1 MKIRFF
7 SIIFLCL
14 VDFLSVSRAGG
25 EIIKSSADR
34 IDCYIYV
41 SVSKE
46 KNIVI
51 FKLDPLNE
59 ELVLIAKQ
67 NLAGTPGSLCIDPSG
82 RTMYAALRD
91 ISSIASMKI
100 DNNSGKLVHLKD
112 TPVADNPVYIS
123 ADKKGKYLFFTSYNG
138 NKNAVYP
145 LENEAV
151 NQNPV
156 QIIDAR
162 INPHMIRSDA
172 SGRFVFVP
180 NKGGDVVQQFILQPD
195 GTLMP
200 NKPEAISVSRGS
212 GPRHFTINPAGN
224 IMYVVNELSCT
235 VVVFHLDKTT
245 GILTG
250 PFQEITTKPA
260 DFTSFNTCADIH
272 ITPDGKFLYA
282 SNRGH
287 DSLAGFA
294 IDPKTGKLTPL
305 GWFPTEKEPREFEI
319 EPSGKFAIA
328 AGESSGRI
336 ALYRIRTDGSLSLLK
351 TYSVGQWPVWVTA
364 LELADN
370 AGPTDQKYGLAVT
383 RERADELL
391 AKLPATDPWERVPD
405 GSTLAWGESAL
416 LRTLVDLYEATDDP
430 GYLKEVARRGDQLL
444 SHRDDRRGVVDC
456 SGKSRPAWSMGLKFV
471 VAEGQLTDP
480 SGKPVI
486 KIVSTPSS
494 NNDLTLVEVIT
505 PSKGTPGRF
514 TIKVS
519 NSYYKR
525 NELFS
530 DLSLNEA
537 DSRFIEKIINDPLS
551 PYGARSGDY
560 TDKSNLIR
568 VNVVSSALPV
578 VQEITLK
585 PIPLAYMGY
594 IGIIYDPMLR
604 FAEIVKANPQLKDLV
619 TAADRFILAAEES
632 YADANKRLWR
642 NGPGEGEGYYIT
654 CERGE
659 SFPADNVGEPFNYLG
674 RHVCSQLALYRL
686 TGKKEYLDRSE
697 KMCIMFRNR
706 LKNDPESDLYIW
718 NYWYE
723 PMTTTGWRPEDS
735 LSLNVGYFAP
745 RVSVEDV
752 SHGVLDIAMV
762 AAAYRAGIVFSKT
775 DLLRFANT
783 LLTNVIT
790 PDRTEVRIRVDGGA
804 EHPPY
809 FNALHGWLELSV
821 VNPEVYHTIRQ
832 TYFNKGAESLA
843 FCADLLKW
851 ERKLK

>member
-1 MKIRFF
+1 MKTRSL
-7 SIIFLCL
+7 SIILL
-14 VDFLSVSRAGG
+14 LLITLSSVSRAGEG
-25 EIIKSSADR
+25 FIKDTADKSE
-34 IDCYIYV
+34 CYIYV

-46 KNIVI
+46 KKIVI
-51 FKLDPLNE
+51 FRLDPLKE
-59 ELVLIAKQ
+59 ELVLTGKQ
-67 NLAGTPGSLCIDPSG
+67 DLAGTPGSLCTDPTG
-82 RTMYAALRD
+82 KIMYAALRD
-91 ISSIASMKI
+91 MDGVASMRV
-100 DNNSGKLVHLKD
+100 DNKSGKLSHIKD
-112 TPVADNPVYIS
+112 TPVAGNPVYIS
-123 ADKKGKYLFFTSYNG
+123 ADKKGKYLFFTSYND
-138 NKNAVYP
+138 NKNAVYS
-145 LENEAV
+145 LENGRI

-156 QIIDAR
+156 QVIDAR
-162 INPHMIRSDA
+162 INPHMIKSDA
-172 SGRFVFVP
+172 SGKFIFVP

-195 GTLMP
+195 GNLMP
-200 NKPEAISVSRGS
+200 NKPDAVSVSKGS

-235 VVVFHLDKTT
+235 VVAFHLDKTSGT
-245 GILTG
+245 LTG

-260 DFTSFNTCADIH
+260 DFTSYNTCADIH
-272 ITPDGKFLYA
+272 LTPDGRFLYV

-294 IDPKTGKLTPL
+294 IDPNNGMLSPI

-319 EPSGKFAIA
+319 EPSGKFVIA
-328 AGESSGRI
+328 AGESSGGI
-336 ALYRIRTDGSLSLLK
+336 ALYRIRADGSLLLLK

-370 AGPTDQKYGLAVT
+370 AVPPDQKYGLAVT

-405 GSTLAWGESAL
+405 GSTLAWGESAV

-430 GYLKEVARRGDQLL
+430 KYLKEVARRSDRLL

-519 NSYYKR
+519 NGYYKR
-525 NELFS
+525 SELFS

-537 DSRFIEKIINDPLS
+537 DSRFIERIVNDPMS

-568 VNVVSSALPV
+568 VNVVSSSMPV
-578 VQEITLK
+578 NQEITLK

-619 TAADRFILAAEES
+619 TAADRFIRAAEES
-632 YADANKRLWR
+632 YADADKRLWR

-674 RHVCSQLALYRL
+674 RHVCSLLALYRL
-686 TGKKEYLDRSE
+686 TGKSEYLERSE
-697 KMCIMFRNR
+697 KMCRMFKNR
-706 LKNDPESDLYIW
+706 LRYDPKSDLYVW
-718 NYWYE
+718 NYWFE
-723 PMTTTGWRPEDS
+723 PMTTTGWKPEDN
-735 LSLNVGYFAP
+735 LSFNVRYFAP
-745 RVSVEDV
+745 RISVEDV

-775 DLLRFANT
+775 DLQRFANT

-821 VNPEVYHTIRQ
+821 ANPEVYYAIRQ